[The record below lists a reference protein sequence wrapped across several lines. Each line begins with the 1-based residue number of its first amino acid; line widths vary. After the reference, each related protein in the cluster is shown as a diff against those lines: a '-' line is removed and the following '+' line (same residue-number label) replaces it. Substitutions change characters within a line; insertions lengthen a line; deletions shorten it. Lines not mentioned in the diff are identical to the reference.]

1 MTILDGLVSSYGI
14 KGNAKIGKRRERT
27 NSNTNFNKDLAGF
40 MVFPMKIVGHE
51 STKAEHLNA
60 CV

>member
-1 MTILDGLVSSYGI
+1 MGWSGVRVSREMQ
-14 KGNAKIGKRRERT
+14 IGKRGER
-27 NSNTNFNKDLAGF
+27 SNINTDFNKDLAGL